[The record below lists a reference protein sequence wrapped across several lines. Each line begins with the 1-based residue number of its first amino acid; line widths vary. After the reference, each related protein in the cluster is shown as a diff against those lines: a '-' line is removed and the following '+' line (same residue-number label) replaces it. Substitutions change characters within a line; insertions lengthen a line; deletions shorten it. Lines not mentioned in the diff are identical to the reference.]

1 MQSSYTSS
9 QLSVMFDDDHA
20 VANVGFALVGLLSEK
35 LPLEDQ
41 AKGRPRIEKCSVGPR
56 HSAGGDLA

>member
-1 MQSSYTSS
+1 
-9 QLSVMFDDDHA
+9 MFDDDHA

-56 HSAGGDLA
+56 RSTGGDLA